1 MALDSIDR
9 SPPPFF
15 RQGVSALSKLVLY
28 GLLSLLL
35 MSADHRL
42 GLSQPVRAVMSVV
55 LAPLQ
60 WLALLPSHGT
70 SALQAYFTGV
80 DEARDAA
87 RQYQSRTI
95 AQAQRLQQAEQ
106 LLQENRHLRELLALR
121 NDIAGPSKAVQVL
134 YETADPYS
142 HSIVID
148 KGLLSGIAPGSA
160 VVDVA
165 GVVGQVTRVYPLSSE
180 VTLLT
185 DRDQS
190 IPVLNART
198 GQRFVAFG
206 DPSTLGGSLELRFV
220 PASADVQA
228 NDLLTTSGVDG
239 VYPAGLQVG
248 RVVQVDRRIDTAFA
262 RVHAQPMARHRG
274 RHMLVLAPVSDWPER
289 PSKVEPA
296 PRARKT
302 ASAPAAAASSAT
314 PAASAASSAASAAT
328 SVRPGGAR

>member
-1 MALDSIDR
+1 MALDSLDR

-15 RQGVSALSKLVLY
+15 RQGLPALSKLVLL

-42 GLSQPVRAVMSVV
+42 GLSRPIRSAISVA
-55 LAPLQ
+55 LAPMQ
-60 WLALLPSHGT
+60 WLALLPQRAGA
-70 SALQAYFTGV
+70 ALQDYFTGV

-87 RQYQSRTI
+87 QQYHTRTI

-106 LLQENRHLRELLALR
+106 LLQENKHLRELLELR
-121 NDIAGPSKAVQVL
+121 NDHTGSAKAVQVL

-142 HSIVID
+142 HNIVID
-148 KGLLSGIAPGSA
+148 KGALSGIAPGSA

-180 VTLLT
+180 VTQLT

-198 GQRFVAFG
+198 GHRFIAAG
-206 DPSTLGGSLELRFV
+206 DPVTLGGSLELRFV
-220 PASADVQA
+220 PASADLQDG
-228 NDLLTTSGVDG
+228 DLLTTSGIDG

-248 RVVQVDRRIDTAFA
+248 RIRQIDRRIDNAFA
-262 RVHAQPMARHRG
+262 KVHATPMAQARG
-274 RHMLVLAPVSDWPER
+274 RHMLVLPPVSDWPER
-289 PSKVEPA
+289 PVKTEPA
-296 PRARKT
+296 SRKT
-302 ASAPAAAASSAT
+302 KGKSAAAPAKAAASEGGT
-314 PAASAASSAASAAT
+314 P
-328 SVRPGGAR
+328 

>member
-1 MALDSIDR
+1 MALDSLDR

-15 RQGVSALSKLVLY
+15 RQGLPALSKLVLL

-42 GLSQPVRAVMSVV
+42 GLSRPIRSAISVA
-55 LAPLQ
+55 LAPMQ
-60 WLALLPSHGT
+60 WLALLPQRAGT
-70 SALQAYFTGV
+70 ALQDYFTGV

-87 RQYQSRTI
+87 QQYHTRTI

-106 LLQENRHLRELLALR
+106 LLQENKHLRELLELR
-121 NDIAGPSKAVQVL
+121 NDHTGSAKAVQVL

-142 HSIVID
+142 RSIVID
-148 KGLLSGIAPGSA
+148 KGALSGIVLGSA

-198 GQRFVAFG
+198 GHRFIAAG
-206 DPSTLGGSLELRFV
+206 DPVTLGGSLELRFV
-220 PASADVQA
+220 PASADLQDG
-228 NDLLTTSGVDG
+228 DLLTTSGIDG

-248 RVVQVDRRIDTAFA
+248 RIRQIDRRIDNAFA
-262 RVHAQPMARHRG
+262 KVHATPMAQARG
-274 RHMLVLAPVSDWPER
+274 RHMLVLPPVSDWPER
-289 PSKVEPA
+289 PVKTEPA
-296 PRARKT
+296 SRKT
-302 ASAPAAAASSAT
+302 KGKSAAAPAKAAASEGGT
-314 PAASAASSAASAAT
+314 P
-328 SVRPGGAR
+328 